1 MIYIDT
7 SALVPYYCPEP
18 LSAAAQKFLIRQV
31 QPAISDLVEV
41 ELFSA
46 LARKVR
52 AAQLRRADAQRIQA
66 TFRTHLDGG
75 VYIRLSVESRH
86 FAIARDWLAAF
97 HPPLAALDA
106 LHLAVAAAQPC
117 PIVTVDA
124 TLARA
129 ARALGVAAR
138 VLR

>member
-18 LSAAAQKFLIRQV
+18 LSGAVQRFLTRQV

-46 LARKVR
+46 LAKKVR
-52 AAQLRRADAQRIQA
+52 ATQLRRADVQRIQA
-66 TFRTHLDGG
+66 TFRAHLDGG
-75 VYIRLSVESRH
+75 VYTRLSVESRH

-129 ARALGVAAR
+129 ARALGVVAR

>member
-18 LSAAAQKFLIRQV
+18 RSAAAQRFLARQTE
-31 QPAISDLVEV
+31 PAISDLVEV

-52 AAQLRRADAQRIQA
+52 AAELRRADAQRIQA
-66 TFRTHLDGG
+66 TFRAHLEGG
-75 VYIRLSVESRH
+75 LYTRLPVERRH
-86 FAIARDWLAAF
+86 FGIARDWLAAL

-106 LHLAVAAAQPC
+106 LHLAIAAAQPC
-117 PIVTVDA
+117 PIVTLDRA
-124 TLARA
+124 LARA
-129 ARALGVAAR
+129 ARTVGVAAR